1 MDVGLSRNTSPTVVP
16 CSWGSCASLPNPLV
30 LSAELGCLLSGT
42 MGTFHLPW
50 MHVPCTQCGHSQ
62 NMESFTIYG
71 LGWELLSVEKEWN
84 PIKLERGSRALPL
97 GTCFPEPPLSC
108 DV

>member
-1 MDVGLSRNTSPTVVP
+1 MDVGLSRSTSPK
-16 CSWGSCASLPNPLV
+16 CSLDLVYWGSCASLHNPLV

-50 MHVPCTQCGHSQ
+50 MHVPCTQCGHNR

-71 LGWELLSVEKEWN
+71 LGVGVTLSGERVEPNQAGKGLSGPASWN
-84 PIKLERGSRALPL
+84 M
-97 GTCFPEPPLSC
+97 LS
-108 DV
+108 